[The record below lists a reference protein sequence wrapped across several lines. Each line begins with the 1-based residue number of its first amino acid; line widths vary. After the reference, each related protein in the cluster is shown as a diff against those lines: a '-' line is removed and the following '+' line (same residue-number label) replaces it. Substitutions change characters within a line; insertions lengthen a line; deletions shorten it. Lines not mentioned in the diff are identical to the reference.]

1 MQVKSLI
8 VAPLEP
14 LVDAD
19 FFNAPTSCL
28 LVVIDGLDECS
39 NPKVQQN
46 ILDVLADAQRQYQL
60 PLIFLFT
67 SRPEQHIFLA
77 FNTGVLPSVS
87 IWVNYTISMKVSLP
101 MVHHN

>member
-1 MQVKSLI
+1 M
-8 VAPLEP
+8 APLQP

-19 FFNAPTSCL
+19 CFNAPTSRL
-28 LVVIDGLDECS
+28 LVVTDGLDDCS

-67 SRPEQHIFLA
+67 SHPEQHISLA
-77 FNTGVLPSVS
+77 LNTGVLPSVTTS
-87 IWVNYTISMKVSLP
+87 IDLGELYHIDEGILTDGTS
-101 MVHHN
+101 